1 MGMIEDLE
9 ASVTWL
15 SSVKL
20 CLVQEFPETE
30 VYRKEQQQTQ
40 DPSAESKQGQE
51 KK

>member
-1 MGMIEDLE
+1 MIEDLE

-20 CLVQEFPETE
+20 CLVTEFPETE
-30 VYRKEQQQTQ
+30 VFRREQQQVQ
-40 DPSAESKQGQE
+40 EGQE